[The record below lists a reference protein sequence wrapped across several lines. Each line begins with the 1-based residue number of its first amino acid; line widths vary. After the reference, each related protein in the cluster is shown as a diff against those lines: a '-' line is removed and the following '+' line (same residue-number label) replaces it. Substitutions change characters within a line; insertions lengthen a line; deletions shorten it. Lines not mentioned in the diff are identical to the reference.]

1 MTPYDIVE
9 SEVLAASSL
18 EESATSLE
26 HLISGGFAVW
36 DDGSLYSIKQL
47 VGRAN
52 GLKIEIFAREHPP
65 PHFHVS
71 GGDIDATF
79 SLVDGSQLEG
89 KVSGRDRALVGWWY
103 SRSRSLLVRTWNQ
116 TRPENC
122 PVGPIAE

>member
-9 SEVLAASSL
+9 SEVLAATSL
-18 EESATSLE
+18 EESAKALE

-47 VGRAN
+47 VGSVK
-52 GLKIEIFAREHPP
+52 GLRIEIFAREHPP

-71 GGDIDATF
+71 GGGIDAMF
-79 SLVDGSQLEG
+79 SLVDGSHLEG
-89 KVSGRDRALVGWWY
+89 EVSGRDRRLVEWWY
-103 SRSRSLLVRTWNQ
+103 RRSRLLLVETWNQ

-122 PVGPIAE
+122 PVGPIEE